1 MKTDKATNHR
11 LTPRHFLLALIED
24 INCAMI
30 LALPVPAIC
39 VTMTER
45 NNEAL
50 LRFYLA
56 SWIIFPFI
64 AIVRAFLWKARYYYQ
79 YLLLSI
85 ACILGCCGCAWVIG
99 SALFG
104 PIFRNLLIGTC
115 GVLLLLVCYDANA
128 IRRNEIN
135 RQKAEEAN
143 DITWT
148 PRSSLLEYPRL
159 PIIILFAVTYMLALI
174 TNCKAMCDVS
184 FCSAFACLFLSLA
197 YQYIR
202 RRENYLKDKR
212 HISNVPVH
220 RIRAISTLFLF
231 TVLIIVL
238 AVSVPS
244 GFAGKL
250 RPYQDIRFWEFSLPA
265 EPEKEIPYIPYSDFG
280 NMEEFFGDIDG
291 PLPERRE
298 PPMWLNI
305 VSGIFAAGAAVL
317 VLQALYRALKNSVLA
332 FRGTRE
338 NDDIIVSLEDEK
350 DDIQKILKKMYRRE
364 PDTERYRIR
373 RNYKKVIR
381 RHRKDRPLPTE
392 MPDDIEKK
400 AGLYGT
406 PEGQELHN
414 RYEDARYSG

>member
-1 MKTDKATNHR
+1 
-11 LTPRHFLLALIED
+11 
-24 INCAMI
+24 MI

-45 NNEAL
+45 NDEAL

-64 AIVRAFLWKARYYYQ
+64 AIVHAFLWKARYYYQ
-79 YLLLSI
+79 YLLLST
-85 ACILGCCGCAWVIG
+85 ACILGCCGCAWMFG

-104 PIFRNLLIGTC
+104 PVFRNLLTGTC

-159 PIIILFAVTYMLALI
+159 PIIILFAVTYLLALV

-184 FCSAFACLFLSLA
+184 FYSAFACLFLSLT

-220 RIRAISTLFLF
+220 RIRAISTLFLA

-238 AVSVPS
+238 AAAVPS
-244 GFAGKL
+244 GFARKL
-250 RPYQDIRFWEFSLPA
+250 RPYQDIRFWEFRLPA
-265 EPEKEIPYIPYSDFG
+265 EPEEETPYVPYSSIG
-280 NMEEFFGDIDG
+280 GMEEFFGDIDG
-291 PLPERRE
+291 PLPDRRE
-298 PPMWLNI
+298 PPLWLNI
-305 VSGIFAAGAAVL
+305 VSGIFAAAALFL
-317 VLQALYRALKNSVLA
+317 VLQAL
-332 FRGTRE
+332 
-338 NDDIIVSLEDEK
+338 
-350 DDIQKILKKMYRRE
+350 
-364 PDTERYRIR
+364 
-373 RNYKKVIR
+373 
-381 RHRKDRPLPTE
+381 
-392 MPDDIEKK
+392 
-400 AGLYGT
+400 
-406 PEGQELHN
+406 
-414 RYEDARYSG
+414 